1 MLSAQQHTVSP
12 VDGSV
17 YVERPLARGREIEEC
32 LAAGVQAQAEWCQVS
47 LVDRMAA
54 VAAMVDA
61 FVAMGP
67 EAAQELSWQIGRPI
81 AHSPHEIAGFASR
94 ARSMLAMAPK
104 ALAPVEPTEQ
114 PGFRR
119 FVERAPLGL
128 VLVLAPWNFPYLT
141 AVNTVVPALVAGNT
155 VLLKH
160 SNQTPLCAERL
171 SRAAE
176 QAGLPEGVF
185 QHVHM
190 SHDAV
195 ARVVADSRVSH
206 VAFTGSV
213 EGGRAVHGAMAGGF
227 GTIGLELG
235 GKDPAY
241 VRADANAEQAASG
254 LVDGAFYNAGQSCCG
269 VERIYVHE
277 AVYNEFLDAF
287 VAEVQR
293 YRLGNPLDPETTLGP
308 MVRAANANRVRA
320 QVAAAEARGARGL
333 INPGLFPEARRAGA
347 YLAPQ
352 VLVGV
357 DHSMEVMKEETFG
370 PVVGIM
376 KVYDDAEA
384 VKWMNDSRY
393 GLTAS
398 IWTPDLD
405 AAQALGAQLETGT
418 VFANRCDFLDPELAW
433 VGVKDS
439 GRGCTLS
446 RVGYEALTR
455 PKSFHLKEV

>member
-1 MLSAQQHTVSP
+1 
-12 VDGSV
+12 V
-17 YVERPLARGREIEEC
+17 YVERPLARGREIEER
-32 LAAGVQAQAEWCQVS
+32 LAAGVRAQAGWSRVPLADRIT
-47 LVDRMAA
+47 LVT
-54 VAAMVDA
+54 AMVEA

-67 EAAQELSWQIGRPI
+67 DASQELSWQIGRPI
-81 AHSPHEIAGFASR
+81 SHSPHEIAGFASR
-94 ARSMLAMAPK
+94 AESMLAMAPE
-104 ALAPVEPTEQ
+104 ALAPVVPPEQ

-119 FVERAPLGL
+119 FVERTPLGL

-141 AVNTVVPALVAGNT
+141 AVNTVVPALVAGNA

-171 SRAAE
+171 SEAA
-176 QAGLPEGVF
+176 QRAGLPSGVF

-190 SHDAV
+190 THEAV
-195 ARVVADSRVSH
+195 ARVVADSRVNH

-213 EGGRAVHGAMAGGF
+213 EGGRSVHGAMAGGF

-241 VRADANAEQAASG
+241 VRGDANAENAADG

-277 AVYNEFLDAF
+277 AVYNDFLDAF
-287 VAEVQR
+287 VAGVQR
-293 YRLGNPLDPETTLGP
+293 YRLGNPLDPDTTLGP
-308 MVRAANANRVRA
+308 MVRADNADRVRSQIA
-320 QVAAAEARGARGL
+320 SAEARGARGL
-333 INPGLFPEARRAGA
+333 INPALFSEARRAGA

-398 IWTPDLD
+398 IWTPDLE
-405 AAQALGAQLETGT
+405 AAQALGAQVETGT
-418 VFANRCDFLDPELAW
+418 VFANRCDYLDPELAW

-455 PKSFHLKEV
+455 PKSFHMKEG

>member
-1 MLSAQQHTVSP
+1 
-12 VDGSV
+12 
-17 YVERPLARGREIEEC
+17 VEER
-32 LAAGVQAQAEWCQVS
+32 LAAGVQAQADWRRVP
-47 LVDRMAA
+47 LADRIVA
-54 VAAMVDA
+54 VTAMVDA

-94 ARSMLAMAPK
+94 ARSMLALAPE
-104 ALAPVEPTEQ
+104 ALAPVVPTEKE
-114 PGFRR
+114 GFRR
-119 FVERAPLGL
+119 FVERTPVGL

-141 AVNTVVPALVAGNT
+141 AVNTVVPALVAGNA

-176 QAGLPEGVF
+176 QSGLPKGVF
-185 QHVHM
+185 QHLHM
-190 SHDAV
+190 SHEAV
-195 ARVVADSRVSH
+195 ARVVADPRVSH

-241 VRADANAEQAASG
+241 VREDADAEQAARS

-269 VERIYVHE
+269 VERIYVHQ
-277 AVYNEFLDAF
+277 AVYDQFLDAF

-293 YRLGNPLDPETTLGP
+293 YRMGSPLDPETTLGP
-308 MVRAANANRVRA
+308 MVREDNADRVRA
-320 QVAAAEARGARGL
+320 QIASAEARGAQGL
-333 INPGLFPEARRAGA
+333 INAALFSEARKTGA

-398 IWTPDLD
+398 IWTADLD
-405 AAQALGAQLETGT
+405 VAQALGAQVETGT
-418 VFANRCDFLDPELAW
+418 VFANRCDYLDPELAW

-455 PKSFHLKEV
+455 PKSFHLKEA